1 MGLENDKKDQDER
14 SIGQKM
20 RDYFFEEKG
29 VSEVKDKDTGKM
41 RKMSAEEL
49 AEKLKKRKRP

>member
-20 RDYFFEEKG
+20 RDYMFGEKG
-29 VSEVKDKDTGKM
+29 VSEVKDEDTGEM
-41 RKMSAEEL
+41 RPMSAEEL
-49 AEKLKKRKRP
+49 TEKLKKRKRP